1 MKTSR
6 NDPCPC
12 GSGKK
17 YKKCCLTETY
27 TGIGR
32 EESAKG
38 QIVQDLLKFYRKNY
52 ARTLEN
58 AHSMFWGEFV
68 PEEHLDDKT
77 IGLADINFGEWIV
90 YDYII
95 DEENGKTLIDLF
107 LENKKLMSLDEHNVL
122 NMMENSVMSL
132 YEVREIFPEKGFLL
146 KDLLLS
152 GEYDV
157 REKLA
162 TRSLKKWD
170 IFATRL
176 LHVDGK
182 YIMSGAVYPYH
193 LRLKEIMLA
202 DIRDEYEVY
211 RNEYPD
217 AAMDDFLKKNS
228 DMFNFYWYDVIQNP
242 PPLKLHNSSGEPML
256 FSKAVF
262 EIKDRDSTIKRK
274 T

>member
-1 MKTSR
+1 
-6 NDPCPC
+6 
-12 GSGKK
+12 
-17 YKKCCLTETY
+17 
-27 TGIGR
+27 
-32 EESAKG
+32 
-38 QIVQDLLKFYRKNY
+38 
-52 ARTLEN
+52 
-58 AHSMFWGEFV
+58 
-68 PEEHLDDKT
+68 
-77 IGLADINFGEWIV
+77 
-90 YDYII
+90 
-95 DEENGKTLIDLF
+95 
-107 LENKKLMSLDEHNVL
+107 MSLDEHNVL

-217 AAMDDFLKKNS
+217 AAMDDFLKKNN

-274 T
+274 NIGTLPRIIFCDDVRKITKGREQKGRSIKSPKPYKSEK